1 MNIIDM
7 LMPLTT
13 TSIFSRICMVPSQTF
28 LLVPL
33 PTGDSP
39 VAAWRTQHTII
50 SIKLV
55 SCLSSISVK
64 FRKIKPPSKLHTF
77 SKAIMANALKNHKH
91 SIPSECNR
99 FTELTWLFHT
109 CINIHMMYRI
119 KHSLCGLYLHS
130 SPLPGSSR
138 SRSVIHSQSFIMSLI
153 SHRLSTR

>member
-64 FRKIKPPSKLHTF
+64 FRKITF
-77 SKAIMANALKNHKH
+77 HKAIMANALKNHKH

-109 CINIHMMYRI
+109 CVNIHMMYRI